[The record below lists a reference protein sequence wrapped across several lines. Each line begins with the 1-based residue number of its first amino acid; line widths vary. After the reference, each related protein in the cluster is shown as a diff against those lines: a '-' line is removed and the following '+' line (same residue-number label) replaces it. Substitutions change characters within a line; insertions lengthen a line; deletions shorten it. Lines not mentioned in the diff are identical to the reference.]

1 MKTKLR
7 TTVVLDEKLLAE
19 AQDYT
24 GIRKTSELLNEGLR
38 GLIQTEAARRL
49 IALGGSE
56 PGLKAPPRRRPPR
69 FINK

>member
-1 MKTKLR
+1 MR
-7 TTVVLDEKLLAE
+7 TTVVLDDKLLAE
-19 AQDYT
+19 AQERT
-24 GIRKTSELLNEGLR
+24 GIKERSELLNEGLR
-38 GLIQTEAARRL
+38 GLIQRDAARRL